1 MAQRILYLV
10 RHGQYDSK
18 TKTSDKLGGRLTE
31 LGRTQAQL
39 TAERLRHLPIAT
51 IHHSTLRRAS
61 ETASII
67 AAEVAAVPLRPAR
80 VLWECLPCIPP
91 HLSQQFAHVS
101 EAVIE
106 KDALQAQRAF
116 ERYFKAASKVTRHE
130 IIVCHGN
137 IIRYLVCRAL
147 QVPIESWTNTD
158 IHNCGIS
165 EVAIEADG
173 RMMLISHNDTGHLP
187 YDLRTFV

>member
-10 RHGQYDSK
+10 RHGQYDSQ
-18 TKTSDKLGGRLTE
+18 TRTADKLGGRLTE
-31 LGRTQAQL
+31 LGRTQARL
-39 TAERLRHLPIAT
+39 TAERLRNLPIAT

-61 ETASII
+61 ETANII
-67 AAEVAAVPLRPAR
+67 ATAVDAVPLRPAR

-91 HLSQQFAHVS
+91 HLTQQFAHLS

-106 KDALQAQRAF
+106 RDALQAERAF
-116 ERYFKAASKVTRHE
+116 ERYFKAAAQVTRHE

-147 QVPIESWTNTD
+147 QVPIESWANTD

-165 EVAIEADG
+165 EVAIESDG

>member
-10 RHGQYDSK
+10 RHGQYDPQ
-18 TKTSDKLGGRLTE
+18 TRTADKLGGRLTE
-31 LGRTQAQL
+31 LGRTQAHL
-39 TAERLRHLPIAT
+39 TAERLRHLPITT

-67 AAEVAAVPLRPAR
+67 ASAVTAVPLRPAR

-91 HLSQQFAHVS
+91 HLTQQFAHLS

-106 KDALQAQRAF
+106 KDALQAERAF
-116 ERYFKAASKVTRHE
+116 ERYFKAAAKITRHE

-147 QVPIESWTNTD
+147 QVPVESWANTD

-165 EVAIEADG
+165 EVAIESDG